1 MITTITLNPAL
12 DKLMQIDTLNIGET
26 NRTEILSESAA
37 GKGIDVAKVIRDFKR
52 EVNVTGFLGGIVA
65 PIFKKCFQDEKIND
79 HFINIKGTTRT
90 NIQLF
95 DTKGKRTE
103 LLEKGPK
110 IETNELTELLHK
122 VEELSK
128 ESTVVAICGSA
139 PRGVDE
145 DYFTK
150 LIQLCKNY
158 CDKVIVDT
166 SGSLLK
172 VAIEQK
178 PCLIKPNQDE
188 MLELMGVKSATQ
200 DQMIEFAQEICRQ
213 GIEYVLISLGKE
225 GAILVSEQ
233 GAWKGKAPEVEVK
246 STLGCGD
253 TVVASMCISFA
264 EGDQPEEMLKKAI
277 ALSSANAMT
286 FETAHVIESDYKS
299 LLPRCHVEKIK

>member
-110 IETNELTELLHK
+110 IETSELTQLLHK

-128 ESTVVAICGSA
+128 KSTVVAICGSA
-139 PRGVDE
+139 PR
-145 DYFTK
+145 
-150 LIQLCKNY
+150 
-158 CDKVIVDT
+158 
-166 SGSLLK
+166 
-172 VAIEQK
+172 
-178 PCLIKPNQDE
+178 
-188 MLELMGVKSATQ
+188 
-200 DQMIEFAQEICRQ
+200 
-213 GIEYVLISLGKE
+213 
-225 GAILVSEQ
+225 
-233 GAWKGKAPEVEVK
+233 
-246 STLGCGD
+246 
-253 TVVASMCISFA
+253 
-264 EGDQPEEMLKKAI
+264 
-277 ALSSANAMT
+277 
-286 FETAHVIESDYKS
+286 
-299 LLPRCHVEKIK
+299 